1 MRASASGP
9 SMRPRGRFAPSPTG
23 SLHFGSLVAAVA
35 SFADARTRGGD
46 WLVRMEDLDRPREA
60 PGAAERIL
68 SGLIAFGMAWD
79 GEIVRQST
87 RDPAYQAA
95 LTALERL
102 DLIYPCACTRAEI
115 ARLGRRGPEGA
126 VYPGTCR
133 AGLPPGRRGRALRL
147 RTDGPSI
154 HWHDLVRGACEQQV
168 AESVGDF
175 VVRRA
180 DGLFAYQLAVVVDD
194 AHQGITHVVR
204 GGDLVDSTPR
214 QILIQR
220 ALGLP
225 TPVYAHVPLILGPDG
240 HKLSKSLGALPVDP
254 GDPLPAL
261 HLAWRTLGQA
271 PLPGASSVGAF
282 WRLAIPA
289 WCLHRVPEGDI
300 RLGV

>member
-1 MRASASGP
+1 
-9 SMRPRGRFAPSPTG
+9 MRPRGRFAPSPTG

-35 SFADARTRGGD
+35 SFADARARGGD
-46 WLVRMEDLDRPREA
+46 WLVRMEDLDRPREL

-68 SGLIAFGMAWD
+68 AGLIAFGMTWD
-79 GEIVRQST
+79 GEVVRQST

-102 DLIYPCACTRAEI
+102 DLVYPCACTRAEI
-115 ARLGRRGPEGA
+115 ARLGRRGPEGP

-133 AGLPPGRRGRALRL
+133 AGLPPGRSGRALRL
-147 RTDGPSI
+147 RADGPSI
-154 HWHDLVRGACEQQV
+154 HWQDLVRGEREQQI

-254 GDPLPAL
+254 GDPLPGL
-261 HLAWRTLGQA
+261 RLAWRALGQA
-271 PLPGASSVGAF
+271 PLPDASSVGAF

-289 WCLHRVPEGDI
+289 WCLHRVPGGDI